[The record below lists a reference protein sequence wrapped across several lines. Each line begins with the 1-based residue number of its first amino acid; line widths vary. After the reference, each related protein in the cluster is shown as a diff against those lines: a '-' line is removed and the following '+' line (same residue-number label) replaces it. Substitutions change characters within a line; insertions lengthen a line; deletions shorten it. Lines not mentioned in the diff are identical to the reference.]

1 METHSSDRKDVKVPV
16 PLGSDS
22 SAELVAENQTL
33 KAAVEA
39 LKREVQDLQEEMRL
53 RKDIELQLVN
63 SQKME
68 ALGQMAAGI
77 AHEIN
82 TPAQF
87 IGDHLYFVKESI
99 NEILNLDEGQEGP
112 SEFVRENLPMSIQ
125 HAIEGIERIGNI
137 VASMR
142 RFSHRERDQEKHPAD
157 LNQALLDSVS
167 VSRNQWKNHAVV
179 ETELD
184 PDLPLVPCLLGEVNQ
199 VFLNL
204 IINATHAVI
213 DSKEKGEIGHI
224 VLRTK
229 QLGNEVQIEVED
241 DGGGI
246 PKDIQE
252 RIFEPFFTTKG
263 LGKGTGQGLALAH
276 SVIVKKHGGKLT
288 FDTQEGV
295 GTTFFILL
303 PVSVDQKTLSNQIPY
318 CKGWPKISS

>member
-1 METHSSDRKDVKVPV
+1 MEIDSSDRKEMKVPV

-112 SEFVRENLPMSIQ
+112 SEFVRENLPMAVQ

-142 RFSHRERDQEKHPAD
+142 RFSHRERDQEKHPSD

-167 VSRNQWKNHAVV
+167 VSRNQWKNNAVV

-199 VFLNL
+199 VLLNL

-213 DSKEKGEIGHI
+213 DFKGKGKIGQI
-224 VLRTK
+224 ILRTK
-229 QLGNEVQIEVED
+229 QLDNEVQIEVED

-263 LGKGTGQGLALAH
+263 LGQGTGQGLALAH
-276 SVIVKKHGGKLT
+276 SVIVKKHGGRLT

-295 GTTFFILL
+295 GTTFFLLL
-303 PVSVDQKTLSNQIPY
+303 PISADSQTSSSQIPY